1 MYLIIFAIILIILLV
16 VWIYK
21 PYLFNSQQASSTSI
35 HQSEV
40 ETVILHTDYTEL
52 ENLLAAGKWKE
63 ADYETYR
70 LIFEVVKS
78 ARTREDDTSKIKL
91 REIYSFPCNDL
102 LKIDELWIKYSQGKF
117 GFTVQKYIYDQ
128 NNYTGITKQEKW
140 NLFIDS
146 VGWNSNQSVE
156 IDSTIILLPAWVNEE
171 KDQRIFDLSAPIGHL
186 PSVIFGTFVKDFWLY
201 NQRGG
206 VVDDFFYRLEF
217 CALPGDLQ
225 QARILLEQAI
235 DKEQTGDLE
244 SALTDLDQSIKLD
257 PRYAKTYAARGILY
271 YKLHSFAAA
280 INDLDQAIILDNNCF
295 EAYNTRS
302 IIRRLSGDLDGA
314 IVDINRGLNINP
326 KDAIMYSSRGTIYL
340 NIGDYKR
347 AINDFDQAI
356 ALNRNLGQP
365 YFNRGLAKEAM
376 GNLQGAMADFQAAA
390 NLYEQQGNYQL
401 YQDAMKRL
409 RKIQEELN

>member
-21 PYLFNSQQASSTSI
+21 PYLLRSNRRSSTSI

-40 ETVILHTDYTEL
+40 ETVILHTDYAEL
-52 ENLLAAGKWKE
+52 ENLLAARKWKE

-78 ARTREDDTSKIKL
+78 SRTRDDDSSRIKL
-91 REIYSFPCNDL
+91 REIYAFPCNDL
-102 LKIDELWIKYSQGKF
+102 LKIDELWMKYSQGKF

-128 NNYTGITKQEKW
+128 NNYAGQTKQDKW
-140 NLFIDS
+140 NFFIEY
-146 VGWNSNQSVE
+146 VGWNNDQSAE
-156 IDSTIILLPAWVNEE
+156 IDSIRILLPSWVNEE
-171 KDQRIFDLSAPIGHL
+171 KDQRIFDLSAPNGHL

-201 NQRGG
+201 NERGG
-206 VVDDFFYRLEF
+206 IVDDFFYRLEF
-217 CALPGDLQ
+217 CALPDDLQ
-225 QARILLEQAI
+225 QARILLDQAM
-235 DKEQTGDLE
+235 DKEQSGDLQ
-244 SALTDLDQSIKLD
+244 SALTDLDKSIKLD
-257 PRYAKTYAARGILY
+257 PHYAKAYAARGILY
-271 YKLHSFAAA
+271 YKSRNFALA

-326 KDAIMYSSRGTIYL
+326 KDPIMYSSRGTIYL
-340 NIGDYKR
+340 NIGDYNR

-356 ALNRNLGQP
+356 ALNGNLGQP
-365 YFNRGLAKEAM
+365 YFNRGLTKEAM
-376 GNLQGAMADFQAAA
+376 RNPQGAMADFQVAA
-390 NLYEQQGNYQL
+390 NLYEKQGNYQL
-401 YQDAMKRL
+401 YQDAMKRW
-409 RKIQEELN
+409 RKIQGELN